1 MSVGARLRA
10 LRVDVTP
17 ARRSR
22 DFRLMLLG
30 STIFTLGQAISYVAV
45 PFQIY
50 TLTGSNTMVGLIG
63 LVELV
68 PLLVAGLWGGALA
81 DHVDRKRL
89 LVLTGAAQ
97 VAFTL
102 ILAVNA
108 FLPDPHIWVLFA
120 VAPFLVSAAA
130 LQRPSREALLPR
142 TVTHDELP
150 AANAL
155 GALGW
160 QTGNLL
166 GPTIGGLIL
175 AGAGAGWCYA
185 VDVVGIMTATVL
197 YARMRAYPHRE
208 ETTRPSFSGIAEGLR
223 YAVSRRDLLGT
234 YVVDIAVMF
243 LAMPIVLFPALAET
257 IFAQPHLLG
266 ILYTSE
272 TVGAM
277 VASGFSGWHTR
288 IHSYG
293 KVVVLAASTYGV
305 FIALAGQAPTFWW
318 CCAALACAGAAD
330 MTSAVFRMTLW
341 NQSIPETLRG
351 RLAGIEMLSYSVGPL
366 GAQVRAGYTADTWG
380 VRKAITAGGLVSVVG
395 VVLAASA
402 LREFW
407 GYDARTDEHLLAE
420 RARRAAHGETGEAGR
435 ASAHGEPGSV
445 GA

>member
-1 MSVGARLRA
+1 MSLAERFNA
-10 LRVDVTP
+10 LRVDLTP
-17 ARRSR
+17 AKRSR
-22 DFRLMLLG
+22 DFRLLVLG
-30 STIFTLGQAISYVAV
+30 STVFTLGQAIAYVAV

-68 PLLVAGLWGGALA
+68 PLLIAGLWGGALA
-81 DHVDRKRL
+81 DHVDRKKL
-89 LVLTGAAQ
+89 LVITGAVQ
-97 VAFTL
+97 VFFTVL
-102 ILAVNA
+102 LAINA
-108 FLPDPHIWVLFA
+108 FLADPHIWVLFA

-175 AGAGAGWCYA
+175 ATFGAGWCFA
-185 VDVVGIMTATVL
+185 VDVVGICIAVAL
-197 YARMRAYPHRE
+197 YARMRPYPHRE
-208 ETTRPSFSGIAEGLR
+208 ETTRPSFQGIAEGLR
-223 YAVSRRDLLGT
+223 YAISRKDLLGT
-234 YVVDIAVMF
+234 YFVDIAVMF

-257 IFAQPHLLG
+257 IFRQPHLLG
-266 ILYTSE
+266 LLYTSE

-277 VASGFSGWHTR
+277 VASGFSGWHKR

-293 KVVVLAASTYGV
+293 KVVVIAASIYGV
-305 FIALAGQAPTFWW
+305 FIALAGQAPTFWL
-318 CCAALACAGAAD
+318 CCLALAFAGAAD

-341 NQSIPETLRG
+341 NQSIPENLRG

-366 GAQVRAGYTADTWG
+366 GAQIRAGYTADTFG
-380 VRKAITAGGLVSVVG
+380 VRKAITAGGLASVVG
-395 VVLAASA
+395 VILAASA

-420 RARRAAHGETGEAGR
+420 RARRAAHGE
-435 ASAHGEPGSV
+435 HGPDPHSESS
-445 GA
+445 